1 MSDSSSVSRA
11 SKRRAVDGILLLD
24 KPLGISSNQALQVV
38 RRAYAAAKGG
48 HTGNLDVAASGLL
61 PLCFGEAT
69 KVCGFLLDSDKRYQA
84 VVKFGQTSTT
94 GDSEG
99 EITATGSPLPTD
111 RAAIEQALGL
121 LRGPIL
127 QVPPMY
133 SALKHAG
140 QPLYKLARQ
149 GIEITRKARPV
160 QIYQLE
166 LVHHTEETVA
176 LDIRCSKGTYIRS
189 LAISLGEIL
198 GCGAYLSALRR
209 LETGPFAITQAHS
222 LEIFQVARYTMQEY
236 AELLIPMD
244 VALADLPR
252 ITLTSTAAQR
262 FRQGQAVDCMDS
274 AGLPCEVPVR
284 IYHEAGPFLGMGS
297 LDATARLHPKRLVK
311 QQESTEA

>member
-11 SKRRAVDGILLLD
+11 SKWRAVDGILLLD

-69 KVCGFLLDSDKRYQA
+69 KICGFLLDSDKRYQA
-84 VVKFGQTSTT
+84 VVKFGQTSST

-99 EITATGSPLPTD
+99 EITATGGPLPTD
-111 RAAIEQALGL
+111 RAIIEQALDL
-121 LRGPIL
+121 LRGPIQ

-149 GIEITRKARPV
+149 GIEIARKARAV
-160 QIYQLE
+160 QIYQLD
-166 LVHHTEETVA
+166 LVDHAEETVA

-198 GCGAYLSALRR
+198 GCGAYLAALRR
-209 LETGPFAITQAHS
+209 LEAGPFVITQAHS
-222 LEIFQVARYTMQEY
+222 LEIFRAAQYTVQEY
-236 AELLIPMD
+236 AELLMPMD
-244 VALADLPR
+244 VALAHLPR
-252 ITLTSTAAQR
+252 ITLTSAAALR
-262 FRQGQAVDCMDS
+262 FCHGQSVDCSDS
-274 AGLPCEVPVR
+274 TDMACEVPLR

-297 LDATARLHPKRLVK
+297 LDAGGRLRPKRLVK
-311 QQESTEA
+311 QQAASEG